1 MQGNLREI
9 DVSSVFRALA
19 REQRTGELLIETLT
33 GRFWFVFWEGGR
45 ILYATGAEG
54 RGSRLRDYLH
64 GTSLL
69 PALEKT
75 AGGTETLEYN
85 GLWAVVRQG
94 HLPPLDARNILRHMV
109 AEVLFEVLP
118 LAEGRFAFET
128 QRGLAPHLTAFDPL
142 QLGREALAEVQQWKR
157 LYPTFRHPEQ
167 RLLRRT
173 EEDLGPALAALRL
186 DPAWLDGKTSLRRL
200 ARYSQN
206 SRLAIAQALHPWVQ
220 KQSVVVL
227 PAGSGARSRCHK
239 GTVVWVDSSLTVC
252 RTVEYLLGRQGY
264 QVAAVTDPLRALGL
278 VFQVQP
284 QLIVGDED
292 LVGLDGYQLCAML
305 RQSTQFAKTPFV
317 VSIQQESLETL
328 QRVQAVRAT
337 ATLRKPFGEA
347 DVLAML
353 DRYLIAANGS
363 GSRKGREA

>member
-45 ILYATGAEG
+45 ILYATSAEG
-54 RGSRLRDYLH
+54 QGNRLRDYLH
-64 GTSLL
+64 GTSFL

-75 AGGTETLEYN
+75 AGGTEILEYS

-173 EEDLGPALAALRL
+173 EEDLGPALAALHL

-206 SRLAIAQALHPWVQ
+206 SRLAIAQALHPLIK
-220 KQSVVVL
+220 KQAVVVL
-227 PAGSGARSRCHK
+227 PAGPGQRPRSYK

-284 QLIVGDED
+284 QLIVGDGE
-292 LVGLDGYQLCAML
+292 LAGLDGYQLCAML
-305 RQSTQFAKTPFV
+305 RQSAQFAKTPFV
-317 VSIQQESLETL
+317 ISTQQESPDTL
-328 QRVQAVRAT
+328 QRVQAIGAT
-337 ATLRKPFGEA
+337 ATLRKPFVEA
-347 DVLAML
+347 DVLAMI
-353 DRYLIAANGS
+353 DRYLMATNGG
-363 GSRKGREA
+363 GSRKFG